1 MIDLHSHILPGIDD
15 GAPDLDASLALA
27 GAAVADGTR
36 RMVATPH
43 VSGDYDYDLDDIG
56 RRTGE
61 VNAALARQ
69 ELPLAVL
76 PGAEIALARLS
87 GLSDDDLRLLSLGG
101 GGCVLVESPY
111 SPSAPFL
118 DEALFDLQIR
128 GFTPVLGHPERS
140 PVFQGDLERVRE
152 LVARGVLC
160 SITAGSLAGRFG
172 AKPRRVSLEL
182 LSEGLVHSVDSDAH
196 DTRGRP
202 PGLSA
207 GFGAAEEELP
217 GIGRQID
224 WYARDAPAAILAGE
238 PLPQA
243 PEPPPR
249 PRSAL
254 RRLLGRR

>member
-27 GAAVADGTR
+27 AAAVADGTR

-43 VSGDYDYDLDDIG
+43 VSGDYDYDLGEIG

-61 VNAALARQ
+61 LNAALARQ

-76 PGAEIALARLS
+76 PGAEIALARLA

-111 SPSAPFL
+111 SSSAPFL
-118 DEALFDLQIR
+118 DETLFELQIR

-140 PVFQGDLERVRE
+140 PVFQGDLDRVRE

-160 SITAGSLAGRFG
+160 SVTAGSLAGRFG
-172 AKPRRVSLEL
+172 SKARRISLEL
-182 LSEGLVHSVDSDAH
+182 LAEGLVHSVDSDAH

-207 GFGAAEEELP
+207 GFRAAEEELP
-217 GIGRQID
+217 GIELQVD
-224 WYARDAPAAILAGE
+224 WYAREAPAAILAGE
-238 PLPQA
+238 PLAQA
-243 PEPPPR
+243 PEPPQR

-254 RRLLGRR
+254 KRLLSRR